1 MVTIITGILITT
13 VTFGILAIA
22 SKDVRTA
29 LFGMNKLKAELN
41 EKQSML
47 EEASGALVNVKND
60 LNTTKEEYAKSK
72 KNLEETQEDLEIA
85 QQAAELLRQEQVA
98 LQNRNQELWSD
109 NQTLIEHNQS
119 LVENNQFLLANNES
133 LKADNLELEKTN
145 NDLQEGIENI
155 RERPII
161 YRVGELLASGV
172 IKKTDDPVKI
182 QNDLNQ
188 IIALANSK
196 IIDRLGTEGSKDGVW
211 IYPIEYQ
218 KAMDRLKQAKG
229 DTVIRLIVAANLVK
243 GDPVL
248 TELEMHPNRV
258 VYQENEFVYQKIYNV
273 PIDGSNS
280 EMLISDFLRNVNMT
294 AINNG
299 ILPNPLTGTVGVING
314 NQIYAIE
321 KALAENRGKD
331 VLISA
336 FAAAD
341 TEVLGPL
348 RLHIYLKM
356 KQSKR
361 LIMNDEILAIDPG
374 REKTGIAILKNS
386 DVLEHKIINSDELV
400 QIIKSLLEKYIIKT
414 IVMGNGTSSKKNMI
428 Y

>member
-1 MVTIITGILITT
+1 MYGIMLIVVLVLTGGVIAFIGDRLGSKVGKKKLSLFGLRPKHTSILVTIITGILITT

-72 KNLEETQEDLEIA
+72 KDLEETQEDLEIA

-98 LQNRNQELWSD
+98 LQNRNQELWLD

-119 LVENNQFLLANNES
+119 LAENNQFLLANNES

-348 RLHIYLKM
+348 RLHIYLKNETE
-356 KQSKR
+356 Q
-361 LIMNDEILAIDPG
+361 EINH
-374 REKTGIAILKNS
+374 E
-386 DVLEHKIINSDELV
+386 
-400 QIIKSLLEKYIIKT
+400 
-414 IVMGNGTSSKKNMI
+414 
-428 Y
+428 

>member
-1 MVTIITGILITT
+1 MYGIMLIVVLVLTGGVIAFIGDRLGSKVGKKKLSLFGLRPRHTSILVTIITGILITT

-72 KNLEETQEDLEIA
+72 KDLEETQEDLEIA

-98 LQNRNQELWSD
+98 LQNINQELWSD

-119 LVENNQFLLANNES
+119 LAENNQFLLANNES

-172 IKKTDDPVKI
+172 IKKTDDSVKI

-321 KALAENRGKD
+321 KALAENRDKD

-348 RLHIYLKM
+348 RLHIYLKNETE
-356 KQSKR
+356 Q
-361 LIMNDEILAIDPG
+361 EINH
-374 REKTGIAILKNS
+374 E
-386 DVLEHKIINSDELV
+386 
-400 QIIKSLLEKYIIKT
+400 
-414 IVMGNGTSSKKNMI
+414 
-428 Y
+428 

>member
-1 MVTIITGILITT
+1 MLIVVLVLTGGVIAFIGDRLGSKVGKKKLSLFGLRPKHTSILVTIITGILITT

-72 KNLEETQEDLEIA
+72 KDLEETQEDLEIA

-98 LQNRNQELWSD
+98 LQNRNQELWLD

-119 LVENNQFLLANNES
+119 LAENNQFLLANNES

-172 IKKTDDPVKI
+172 IKKTDDSVKI

-348 RLHIYLKM
+348 RLHIYLKNETE
-356 KQSKR
+356 Q
-361 LIMNDEILAIDPG
+361 EINH
-374 REKTGIAILKNS
+374 E
-386 DVLEHKIINSDELV
+386 E
-400 QIIKSLLEKYIIKT
+400 
-414 IVMGNGTSSKKNMI
+414 
-428 Y
+428 

>member
-1 MVTIITGILITT
+1 MYGIMLIVVLVLTGGVIAFIGDRLGSKVGKKKLSLFGLRPRHTSILVTIITGILITT

-29 LFGMNKLKAELN
+29 LFGMNKLKEELN

-72 KNLEETQEDLEIA
+72 KDLEETQEDLEIA

-119 LVENNQFLLANNES
+119 LAENNQFLLANNES

-145 NDLQEGIENI
+145 SDLQEGIENI

-348 RLHIYLKM
+348 RLHIYLKNETE
-356 KQSKR
+356 Q
-361 LIMNDEILAIDPG
+361 EINH
-374 REKTGIAILKNS
+374 E
-386 DVLEHKIINSDELV
+386 
-400 QIIKSLLEKYIIKT
+400 
-414 IVMGNGTSSKKNMI
+414 
-428 Y
+428 

>member
-1 MVTIITGILITT
+1 MYGIMLIVVLVLTGGVIAFIGDRLGSKVGKKKLSLFGLRPRHTSILVTIITGILITT

-47 EEASGALVNVKND
+47 EEASGALVNVKNN

-72 KNLEETQEDLEIA
+72 KDLEETQEDLEIA

-119 LVENNQFLLANNES
+119 LAENNQFLLANNES

-188 IIALANSK
+188 IIVLANSK

-348 RLHIYLKM
+348 RLHIYLKNETE
-356 KQSKR
+356 Q
-361 LIMNDEILAIDPG
+361 EINH
-374 REKTGIAILKNS
+374 E
-386 DVLEHKIINSDELV
+386 
-400 QIIKSLLEKYIIKT
+400 
-414 IVMGNGTSSKKNMI
+414 
-428 Y
+428 

>member
-1 MVTIITGILITT
+1 MYGIMLIVVLVLTGGVIAFIGDRLGSKVGKKKLSLFGLRPRHTSILVTIITGILITT

-29 LFGMNKLKAELN
+29 LFGMDKLKAELN

-72 KNLEETQEDLEIA
+72 KDLEETQEDLEIA

-119 LVENNQFLLANNES
+119 LAENNQFLLANNES

-248 TELEMHPNRV
+248 TELEMHSNRV

-321 KALAENRGKD
+321 KALAENKGKD

-348 RLHIYLKM
+348 RLHIYLKNETE
-356 KQSKR
+356 Q
-361 LIMNDEILAIDPG
+361 EINH
-374 REKTGIAILKNS
+374 E
-386 DVLEHKIINSDELV
+386 
-400 QIIKSLLEKYIIKT
+400 
-414 IVMGNGTSSKKNMI
+414 
-428 Y
+428 

>member
-1 MVTIITGILITT
+1 MYGIMLIVVLVLTGGVIAFIGDRLGSKVGKKKLSLFGLRPRHTSILVTIITGILITT

-72 KNLEETQEDLEIA
+72 KDLEETQEDLEIA

-119 LVENNQFLLANNES
+119 LAENNKFLLANNES

-348 RLHIYLKM
+348 RLHIYLKNETE
-356 KQSKR
+356 Q
-361 LIMNDEILAIDPG
+361 EINH
-374 REKTGIAILKNS
+374 E
-386 DVLEHKIINSDELV
+386 
-400 QIIKSLLEKYIIKT
+400 
-414 IVMGNGTSSKKNMI
+414 
-428 Y
+428 

>member
-1 MVTIITGILITT
+1 MYGIMLIVVLVLTGGVIAFIGDRLGSKVGKKKLSLFGLRPRHTSILVTIITGILITT

-72 KNLEETQEDLEIA
+72 KDLEETQEDLEIA

-119 LVENNQFLLANNES
+119 LSENNQFLLANNES

-348 RLHIYLKM
+348 RLHIYLKNETE
-356 KQSKR
+356 Q
-361 LIMNDEILAIDPG
+361 EINH
-374 REKTGIAILKNS
+374 E
-386 DVLEHKIINSDELV
+386 
-400 QIIKSLLEKYIIKT
+400 
-414 IVMGNGTSSKKNMI
+414 
-428 Y
+428 

>member
-1 MVTIITGILITT
+1 MYGIMLIVVLVLTGGVIAFIGDRLGSKVGKKKLSLFGLRPRHTSILVTIITGILITT

-72 KNLEETQEDLEIA
+72 KDLEETQENLEIA

-119 LVENNQFLLANNES
+119 LAENNQFLLANNES

-348 RLHIYLKM
+348 RLHIYLKNETE
-356 KQSKR
+356 Q
-361 LIMNDEILAIDPG
+361 EINH
-374 REKTGIAILKNS
+374 E
-386 DVLEHKIINSDELV
+386 E
-400 QIIKSLLEKYIIKT
+400 
-414 IVMGNGTSSKKNMI
+414 
-428 Y
+428 

>member
-1 MVTIITGILITT
+1 MLIVVLVLTGGVIAFIGDRLGSKVGKKKLSLFGLRPRHTSILVTIITGILITT

-72 KNLEETQEDLEIA
+72 KDLEETQEDLEIA

-109 NQTLIEHNQS
+109 NQTLIENNQS
-119 LVENNQFLLANNES
+119 LAHNNQFLLANNES

-145 NDLQEGIENI
+145 SDLQEGIENI

-331 VLISA
+331 VLISD

-348 RLHIYLKM
+348 RLHIYLKNETE
-356 KQSKR
+356 Q
-361 LIMNDEILAIDPG
+361 EINH
-374 REKTGIAILKNS
+374 E
-386 DVLEHKIINSDELV
+386 
-400 QIIKSLLEKYIIKT
+400 
-414 IVMGNGTSSKKNMI
+414 
-428 Y
+428 

>member
-1 MVTIITGILITT
+1 MYGIMLIVVLVLTGGVIAFIGDRLGSKVGKKKLSLFGLRPRHTSILVTIITGILITT

-72 KNLEETQEDLEIA
+72 KDLEETQEDLEIA

-119 LVENNQFLLANNES
+119 LAENNQFLLANNES

-336 FAAAD
+336 FESAD

-348 RLHIYLKM
+348 RLHIYLKNETE
-356 KQSKR
+356 Q
-361 LIMNDEILAIDPG
+361 EINH
-374 REKTGIAILKNS
+374 E
-386 DVLEHKIINSDELV
+386 
-400 QIIKSLLEKYIIKT
+400 
-414 IVMGNGTSSKKNMI
+414 
-428 Y
+428 

>member
-1 MVTIITGILITT
+1 MYGIMLIVVLVLTGGVIAFIGDRLGSKVGKKKLSLFGLRPRHTSILVTIITGILITT

-29 LFGMNKLKAELN
+29 LFGMNKLKEELN

-72 KNLEETQEDLEIA
+72 KDLEETQEDLEIA

-119 LVENNQFLLANNES
+119 LAQNNQFLLANNES

-145 NDLQEGIENI
+145 SDLQEGIENI

-348 RLHIYLKM
+348 RLHIYLKNETE
-356 KQSKR
+356 Q
-361 LIMNDEILAIDPG
+361 EINH
-374 REKTGIAILKNS
+374 E
-386 DVLEHKIINSDELV
+386 E
-400 QIIKSLLEKYIIKT
+400 
-414 IVMGNGTSSKKNMI
+414 
-428 Y
+428 

>member
-1 MVTIITGILITT
+1 MLIVVLVLTGGVIAFIGDRLGSKVGKKKLSLFGLRPRHTSILVTIITGILITT

-72 KNLEETQEDLEIA
+72 KDLEETQEDLEIA

-98 LQNRNQELWSD
+98 LQNINQELWSD

-119 LVENNQFLLANNES
+119 LAENNQFLLANNES

-172 IKKTDDPVKI
+172 IKKTDDSVKI

-336 FAAAD
+336 FADAD

-348 RLHIYLKM
+348 RLHIYLKNETE
-356 KQSKR
+356 Q
-361 LIMNDEILAIDPG
+361 EINH
-374 REKTGIAILKNS
+374 E
-386 DVLEHKIINSDELV
+386 E
-400 QIIKSLLEKYIIKT
+400 
-414 IVMGNGTSSKKNMI
+414 
-428 Y
+428 

>member
-1 MVTIITGILITT
+1 MYGIMLIVVLVLTGGVIAFIGDRLGSKVGKKKLSLFGLRPRHTSILVTIITGILITT

-47 EEASGALVNVKND
+47 EEASGALVNVKNN
-60 LNTTKEEYAKSK
+60 LNTTKEEYAQSK
-72 KNLEETQEDLEIA
+72 KDLEETQEDLEIA

-119 LVENNQFLLANNES
+119 LAENNQFLLANNES

-336 FAAAD
+336 FASAD

-348 RLHIYLKM
+348 RLHIYLKNETE
-356 KQSKR
+356 Q
-361 LIMNDEILAIDPG
+361 EINH
-374 REKTGIAILKNS
+374 E
-386 DVLEHKIINSDELV
+386 
-400 QIIKSLLEKYIIKT
+400 
-414 IVMGNGTSSKKNMI
+414 
-428 Y
+428 

>member
-1 MVTIITGILITT
+1 MYGIMLIVVLVLTGGVIAFIGDRLGSKVGKKKLSLFGLRPRHTSILVTIITGILITT

-72 KNLEETQEDLEIA
+72 KDLEETQEDLEIA

-119 LVENNQFLLANNES
+119 LAENNQFLLANNES

-336 FAAAD
+336 FATAD

-348 RLHIYLKM
+348 RLHIYLKNETE
-356 KQSKR
+356 Q
-361 LIMNDEILAIDPG
+361 EINH
-374 REKTGIAILKNS
+374 E
-386 DVLEHKIINSDELV
+386 
-400 QIIKSLLEKYIIKT
+400 
-414 IVMGNGTSSKKNMI
+414 
-428 Y
+428 

>member
-1 MVTIITGILITT
+1 MYGIMLIVVLVLTGGVIAFIGDRLGSKVGKKKLSLFGLRPRHTSILVTIITGILITT

-72 KNLEETQEDLEIA
+72 KDLEETQEDLEIA

-98 LQNRNQELWSD
+98 LQNINQELWSD

-119 LVENNQFLLANNES
+119 LAENNQFLLANNES

-172 IKKTDDPVKI
+172 IKNTDDPVKI

-336 FAAAD
+336 FASAD

-348 RLHIYLKM
+348 RLHIYLKNETE
-356 KQSKR
+356 Q
-361 LIMNDEILAIDPG
+361 EINH
-374 REKTGIAILKNS
+374 E
-386 DVLEHKIINSDELV
+386 
-400 QIIKSLLEKYIIKT
+400 
-414 IVMGNGTSSKKNMI
+414 
-428 Y
+428 

>member
-1 MVTIITGILITT
+1 MLIVVLVLTGGVIAFIGDRLGSKVGKKKLSLFGLRPRHTSILVTIITGILITT

-60 LNTTKEEYAKSK
+60 LNMTKEEYAKSK
-72 KNLEETQEDLEIA
+72 KDLEETQEDLEIA

-119 LVENNQFLLANNES
+119 LAENNQFLLANNES

-348 RLHIYLKM
+348 RLHIYLKNETE
-356 KQSKR
+356 Q
-361 LIMNDEILAIDPG
+361 EINH
-374 REKTGIAILKNS
+374 E
-386 DVLEHKIINSDELV
+386 
-400 QIIKSLLEKYIIKT
+400 
-414 IVMGNGTSSKKNMI
+414 
-428 Y
+428 

>member
-1 MVTIITGILITT
+1 MYGIMLIVVLVLTGGVIAFIGDRLGSKVGKKKLSLFGLRPRHTSILVTIITGILITT

-29 LFGMNKLKAELN
+29 LFGMNKLKEELN

-119 LVENNQFLLANNES
+119 LAENNQFLLANNES

-336 FAAAD
+336 FAASD

-348 RLHIYLKM
+348 RLHIYLKNETE
-356 KQSKR
+356 Q
-361 LIMNDEILAIDPG
+361 EINH
-374 REKTGIAILKNS
+374 E
-386 DVLEHKIINSDELV
+386 E
-400 QIIKSLLEKYIIKT
+400 
-414 IVMGNGTSSKKNMI
+414 
-428 Y
+428 

>member
-1 MVTIITGILITT
+1 MYGIMLIVVLVFTGGVIAFIGDRLGSKVGKKKLSLFGLRPRHTSILVTIITGILITT

-72 KNLEETQEDLEIA
+72 KDLEETQEDLEIA

-119 LVENNQFLLANNES
+119 LAENNQFLLANNES

-188 IIALANSK
+188 IIALVNSK

-280 EMLISDFLRNVNMT
+280 EMLISDFLRNMNMT

-348 RLHIYLKM
+348 RLHIYLKNETE
-356 KQSKR
+356 Q
-361 LIMNDEILAIDPG
+361 EINH
-374 REKTGIAILKNS
+374 E
-386 DVLEHKIINSDELV
+386 
-400 QIIKSLLEKYIIKT
+400 
-414 IVMGNGTSSKKNMI
+414 
-428 Y
+428 

>member
-1 MVTIITGILITT
+1 MYGIMLIVVLVLTGGVIAFIGDRLGSKVGKKKLSLFGLRPRHTSILVTIITGILITT

-72 KNLEETQEDLEIA
+72 KDLEETQEDLEIA
-85 QQAAELLRQEQVA
+85 QQAAEFLRQEQVA
-98 LQNRNQELWSD
+98 LQNINQELWSD

-119 LVENNQFLLANNES
+119 LAENNQFLLANNES

-172 IKKTDDPVKI
+172 IKKTDDSVKI

-348 RLHIYLKM
+348 RLHIYLKNETE
-356 KQSKR
+356 Q
-361 LIMNDEILAIDPG
+361 EINH
-374 REKTGIAILKNS
+374 E
-386 DVLEHKIINSDELV
+386 E
-400 QIIKSLLEKYIIKT
+400 
-414 IVMGNGTSSKKNMI
+414 
-428 Y
+428 

>member
-1 MVTIITGILITT
+1 MYGIMLIVVLVLTGGVIAFIGDRLGSKVGKKKLSLFGLRPRHTSILVTIITGILITT

-47 EEASGALVNVKND
+47 EKASGALVNVKND

-72 KNLEETQEDLEIA
+72 KDLEETQEDLEIA

-119 LVENNQFLLANNES
+119 LAENNQFLLANNES

-348 RLHIYLKM
+348 RLHIYLKNETE
-356 KQSKR
+356 Q
-361 LIMNDEILAIDPG
+361 EINH
-374 REKTGIAILKNS
+374 E
-386 DVLEHKIINSDELV
+386 
-400 QIIKSLLEKYIIKT
+400 
-414 IVMGNGTSSKKNMI
+414 
-428 Y
+428 

>member
-1 MVTIITGILITT
+1 MLIVVLVLTGGVIAFIGDRLGSKVGKKKLSLFGLRPRHTSILVTIITGILITT

-72 KNLEETQEDLEIA
+72 KDLEETQEDLEIA

-109 NQTLIEHNQS
+109 NQTLIENNQS
-119 LVENNQFLLANNES
+119 LAHNNQFLLANNES

-145 NDLQEGIENI
+145 SDLQEGIENI

-188 IIALANSK
+188 IIALANSI

-348 RLHIYLKM
+348 RLHIYLKNETE
-356 KQSKR
+356 Q
-361 LIMNDEILAIDPG
+361 EINH
-374 REKTGIAILKNS
+374 E
-386 DVLEHKIINSDELV
+386 
-400 QIIKSLLEKYIIKT
+400 
-414 IVMGNGTSSKKNMI
+414 
-428 Y
+428 

>member
-1 MVTIITGILITT
+1 MYGIMLIVVLVLTGGVIAFIGDRLGSKVGKKKLSLFGLRPKHTSILVTIITGILITT

-72 KNLEETQEDLEIA
+72 KDLEETQEDLEIA

-119 LVENNQFLLANNES
+119 LAENNQFLLANNES

-172 IKKTDDPVKI
+172 IKKTDDSVKI

-348 RLHIYLKM
+348 RLHIYLKNETE
-356 KQSKR
+356 Q
-361 LIMNDEILAIDPG
+361 EINH
-374 REKTGIAILKNS
+374 E
-386 DVLEHKIINSDELV
+386 
-400 QIIKSLLEKYIIKT
+400 
-414 IVMGNGTSSKKNMI
+414 
-428 Y
+428 

>member
-1 MVTIITGILITT
+1 MYGIMLIVVLVLTGGVIAFIGDRLGSKVGKKKLSLFGLRPRHTSILVTIITGILITT

-47 EEASGALVNVKND
+47 EEVSGALVNVKND

-119 LVENNQFLLANNES
+119 LAENNQFLLANNES

-336 FAAAD
+336 FAASD

-348 RLHIYLKM
+348 RLHIYLKNETE
-356 KQSKR
+356 Q
-361 LIMNDEILAIDPG
+361 EINH
-374 REKTGIAILKNS
+374 E
-386 DVLEHKIINSDELV
+386 E
-400 QIIKSLLEKYIIKT
+400 
-414 IVMGNGTSSKKNMI
+414 
-428 Y
+428 

>member
-1 MVTIITGILITT
+1 MYGIMLIVVLVLTGGVIAFIGDRLGSKVGKKKLSLFGLRPRHTSILVTIITGILITT

-72 KNLEETQEDLEIA
+72 KDLEETQEDLEIA

-109 NQTLIEHNQS
+109 NQTLIEYNQS
-119 LVENNQFLLANNES
+119 LAENNQFLLANNES

-321 KALAENRGKD
+321 KALAENKGKD

-348 RLHIYLKM
+348 RLHIYLKNETE
-356 KQSKR
+356 Q
-361 LIMNDEILAIDPG
+361 EINH
-374 REKTGIAILKNS
+374 E
-386 DVLEHKIINSDELV
+386 
-400 QIIKSLLEKYIIKT
+400 
-414 IVMGNGTSSKKNMI
+414 
-428 Y
+428 

>member
-1 MVTIITGILITT
+1 MYGIMLIVVLVLTGGVIAFIGDRLGSKVGKKKLSLFGLRPRHTSILVTIITGILITT

-29 LFGMNKLKAELN
+29 LFGMDKLKAELN
-41 EKQSML
+41 DKQYAL
-47 EEASGALVNVKND
+47 EEASNDLASVTFD

-72 KNLEETQEDLEIA
+72 KDLEETQKDLEIA

-98 LQNRNQELWSD
+98 LQNRNQELWSN

-119 LVENNQFLLANNES
+119 LAENNQFLLANNES

-348 RLHIYLKM
+348 RLHIYLKNETE
-356 KQSKR
+356 Q
-361 LIMNDEILAIDPG
+361 EINH
-374 REKTGIAILKNS
+374 E
-386 DVLEHKIINSDELV
+386 E
-400 QIIKSLLEKYIIKT
+400 
-414 IVMGNGTSSKKNMI
+414 
-428 Y
+428 

>member
-1 MVTIITGILITT
+1 MYGIMLIVVLVLTGGVIAFIGDRLGSKVGKKKLSLFGLRPKHTSILVTIITGILITT

-72 KNLEETQEDLEIA
+72 KDLEETQEDLEIA

-98 LQNRNQELWSD
+98 LQNRNQELWLD

-119 LVENNQFLLANNES
+119 LAENNQFLLANNES

-161 YRVGELLASGV
+161 YRVDELLASGV
-172 IKKTDDPVKI
+172 IKKTDDSVKI

-348 RLHIYLKM
+348 RLHIYLKNETE
-356 KQSKR
+356 Q
-361 LIMNDEILAIDPG
+361 EINH
-374 REKTGIAILKNS
+374 E
-386 DVLEHKIINSDELV
+386 E
-400 QIIKSLLEKYIIKT
+400 
-414 IVMGNGTSSKKNMI
+414 
-428 Y
+428 

>member
-1 MVTIITGILITT
+1 MLIVVLVLTGGVIAFIGDRLGSKVGKKKLSLFGLRPRHTSILVTIITGILITT

-72 KNLEETQEDLEIA
+72 KDLEETQEDLEIA

-98 LQNRNQELWSD
+98 LQNINQELWLD

-119 LVENNQFLLANNES
+119 LAENNQFLLANNES

-172 IKKTDDPVKI
+172 IKKTDDSVKI

-348 RLHIYLKM
+348 RLHIYLKNETE
-356 KQSKR
+356 Q
-361 LIMNDEILAIDPG
+361 EINH
-374 REKTGIAILKNS
+374 E
-386 DVLEHKIINSDELV
+386 E
-400 QIIKSLLEKYIIKT
+400 
-414 IVMGNGTSSKKNMI
+414 
-428 Y
+428 

>member
-1 MVTIITGILITT
+1 MYGIMLIVVLVLTGGVIAFIGDRLGSKVGKKKLSLFGLRPRHTSILVTIITGILITT

-72 KNLEETQEDLEIA
+72 KDLEETQEDLEIA
-85 QQAAELLRQEQVA
+85 QQADELLRQEQVA
-98 LQNRNQELWSD
+98 LQNINQELWSD

-119 LVENNQFLLANNES
+119 LAENNQFLLANNES

-218 KAMDRLKQAKG
+218 KAMGRLKQAKG

-348 RLHIYLKM
+348 RLHIYLKNETE
-356 KQSKR
+356 Q
-361 LIMNDEILAIDPG
+361 EINH
-374 REKTGIAILKNS
+374 E
-386 DVLEHKIINSDELV
+386 E
-400 QIIKSLLEKYIIKT
+400 
-414 IVMGNGTSSKKNMI
+414 
-428 Y
+428 

>member
-1 MVTIITGILITT
+1 MLIVVLVLTGGVIAFIGDRLGSKVGKKKLSLFGLRPRHTSILVTIITGILITT

-29 LFGMNKLKAELN
+29 LFGMNKLKEELN

-72 KNLEETQEDLEIA
+72 KDLEETQEDLEIA

-119 LVENNQFLLANNES
+119 LAENNQFLLANNES

-145 NDLQEGIENI
+145 SDLQEGIENI

-348 RLHIYLKM
+348 RLHIYLKNETE
-356 KQSKR
+356 Q
-361 LIMNDEILAIDPG
+361 EINH
-374 REKTGIAILKNS
+374 E
-386 DVLEHKIINSDELV
+386 
-400 QIIKSLLEKYIIKT
+400 
-414 IVMGNGTSSKKNMI
+414 
-428 Y
+428 

>member
-1 MVTIITGILITT
+1 MYGIMLIVVLVLTGGVIAFIGDRLGSKVGKKKLSLFGLRPKHTSILVTIITGILITT

-41 EKQSML
+41 EKQSMI

-72 KNLEETQEDLEIA
+72 KDLEETQEDLEIA

-119 LVENNQFLLANNES
+119 LAENNQFLLANNES

-348 RLHIYLKM
+348 RLHIYLKNETE
-356 KQSKR
+356 Q
-361 LIMNDEILAIDPG
+361 EINH
-374 REKTGIAILKNS
+374 E
-386 DVLEHKIINSDELV
+386 E
-400 QIIKSLLEKYIIKT
+400 
-414 IVMGNGTSSKKNMI
+414 
-428 Y
+428 

>member
-1 MVTIITGILITT
+1 MYGIMLIVVLVLTGGVIAFIGDRLGSKVGKKKLSLFGLRPRHTSILVTIITGILITT

-72 KNLEETQEDLEIA
+72 KDLEETQEDLEIA

-119 LVENNQFLLANNES
+119 LAENNQFLLANNES

-348 RLHIYLKM
+348 RLHIYLK
-356 KQSKR
+356 K
-361 LIMNDEILAIDPG
+361 
-374 REKTGIAILKNS
+374 
-386 DVLEHKIINSDELV
+386 
-400 QIIKSLLEKYIIKT
+400 
-414 IVMGNGTSSKKNMI
+414 
-428 Y
+428 

>member
-1 MVTIITGILITT
+1 MLIVVLVLTGGVIAFIGDRLGSKVGKKKLSLFGLRPRHTSILVTIITGILITT

-41 EKQSML
+41 EKQSMI

-72 KNLEETQEDLEIA
+72 KDLEETQEDLEIA

-119 LVENNQFLLANNES
+119 LAENNQFLLANNES

-145 NDLQEGIENI
+145 SDLQEGIENI

-321 KALAENRGKD
+321 KALAENKGKD

-348 RLHIYLKM
+348 RLHIYLKNETE
-356 KQSKR
+356 Q
-361 LIMNDEILAIDPG
+361 EINH
-374 REKTGIAILKNS
+374 E
-386 DVLEHKIINSDELV
+386 E
-400 QIIKSLLEKYIIKT
+400 
-414 IVMGNGTSSKKNMI
+414 
-428 Y
+428 

>member
-1 MVTIITGILITT
+1 MLIVVLVLTGGVIAFIGDRLGSKVGKKKLSLFGLRPRHTSILVTIITGILITT

-72 KNLEETQEDLEIA
+72 KDLEETQEDLEIA

-119 LVENNQFLLANNES
+119 LAENNQFLLANNES
-133 LKADNLELEKTN
+133 LKADNLELEKMN

-348 RLHIYLKM
+348 RLHIYLKNETE
-356 KQSKR
+356 Q
-361 LIMNDEILAIDPG
+361 EINH
-374 REKTGIAILKNS
+374 E
-386 DVLEHKIINSDELV
+386 
-400 QIIKSLLEKYIIKT
+400 
-414 IVMGNGTSSKKNMI
+414 
-428 Y
+428 

>member
-1 MVTIITGILITT
+1 MYGIMLIVVLVLTGGVIAFIGDRLGSKVGKKKLSLFGLRPRHTSILVTIITGILITT

-348 RLHIYLKM
+348 RLHIYLKNETD
-356 KQSKR
+356 Q
-361 LIMNDEILAIDPG
+361 EINH
-374 REKTGIAILKNS
+374 E
-386 DVLEHKIINSDELV
+386 
-400 QIIKSLLEKYIIKT
+400 
-414 IVMGNGTSSKKNMI
+414 
-428 Y
+428 

>member
-1 MVTIITGILITT
+1 MYGIMLIVVLVLTGGVIAFIGDRLGSKVGKKKLSLFGLRPKHTSILVTIITGILITT

-72 KNLEETQEDLEIA
+72 KDLEETQEDLEIA
-85 QQAAELLRQEQVA
+85 QQADELLRQEQVA
-98 LQNRNQELWSD
+98 LQNINQELWSD

-119 LVENNQFLLANNES
+119 LAENNQFLLANNES

-172 IKKTDDPVKI
+172 IKKTDDSVKI

-348 RLHIYLKM
+348 RLHIYLKNETE
-356 KQSKR
+356 Q
-361 LIMNDEILAIDPG
+361 EINH
-374 REKTGIAILKNS
+374 E
-386 DVLEHKIINSDELV
+386 
-400 QIIKSLLEKYIIKT
+400 
-414 IVMGNGTSSKKNMI
+414 
-428 Y
+428 

>member
-1 MVTIITGILITT
+1 MYGIMLIVVLVLTGGVIAFIGDRLGSKVGKKKLSLFGLRPRHTSILVTIITGILITT

-72 KNLEETQEDLEIA
+72 KDLEETQEDLEIA

-119 LVENNQFLLANNES
+119 LAENNQFLLANNES

-161 YRVGELLASGV
+161 YRIGELLASGV

-299 ILPNPLTGTVGVING
+299 ILPNPLIGTVGVING

-348 RLHIYLKM
+348 RLHIYLKNETE
-356 KQSKR
+356 Q
-361 LIMNDEILAIDPG
+361 EINH
-374 REKTGIAILKNS
+374 E
-386 DVLEHKIINSDELV
+386 
-400 QIIKSLLEKYIIKT
+400 
-414 IVMGNGTSSKKNMI
+414 
-428 Y
+428 

>member
-1 MVTIITGILITT
+1 MLIVVLILTGGVIAFIGDRLGSKVGKKKLSLFGLRPRHTSILVTIITGILITT

-72 KNLEETQEDLEIA
+72 KDLEETQEDLEIA

-119 LVENNQFLLANNES
+119 LAENNQFLLANNES

-172 IKKTDDPVKI
+172 IKKTDDSVKI

-348 RLHIYLKM
+348 RLHIYLKNETE
-356 KQSKR
+356 Q
-361 LIMNDEILAIDPG
+361 EINH
-374 REKTGIAILKNS
+374 E
-386 DVLEHKIINSDELV
+386 
-400 QIIKSLLEKYIIKT
+400 
-414 IVMGNGTSSKKNMI
+414 
-428 Y
+428 

>member
-1 MVTIITGILITT
+1 MYGIMLIVVLVLTGGVIAFIGDRLGSKVGKKKLSLFGLRPRHTSILVTIITGILITT

-72 KNLEETQEDLEIA
+72 KGLEETQEDLEIA

-119 LVENNQFLLANNES
+119 LAENNQFLLANNES

-348 RLHIYLKM
+348 RLHIYLKNETE
-356 KQSKR
+356 Q
-361 LIMNDEILAIDPG
+361 EINH
-374 REKTGIAILKNS
+374 E
-386 DVLEHKIINSDELV
+386 
-400 QIIKSLLEKYIIKT
+400 
-414 IVMGNGTSSKKNMI
+414 
-428 Y
+428 

>member
-1 MVTIITGILITT
+1 MYGIMLIVVLVLTGGVIAFIGDRLGSKVGKKKLSLFGLRPRHTSILVTIITGILITT

-47 EEASGALVNVKND
+47 EEASSALVNVKND

-72 KNLEETQEDLEIA
+72 KDLEETQEDLEIA

-98 LQNRNQELWSD
+98 LQNINQELWSD

-119 LVENNQFLLANNES
+119 LAENNQFLLANNES

-348 RLHIYLKM
+348 RLHIYLKNETE
-356 KQSKR
+356 Q
-361 LIMNDEILAIDPG
+361 EINH
-374 REKTGIAILKNS
+374 E
-386 DVLEHKIINSDELV
+386 
-400 QIIKSLLEKYIIKT
+400 
-414 IVMGNGTSSKKNMI
+414 
-428 Y
+428 